1 MQIFQ
6 WLFRATNGQA
16 REDTS
21 GSTNKKATTNDQ
33 EAKPNYI
40 IVFKCGGVGVYR
52 KFKGIEE
59 RKSGSKK
66 FKPLA
71 FLRRKDVAK
80 ACFYSTLQLKRLG
93 SINRRQA
100 RQRWIQSTKMKK
112 EDIAR
117 SLGISTKADSANV
130 GNKVLP
136 VTDSTLTTSTNT
148 NEQCGTSEKKE
159 RVKGDKTKTMSRMKE
174 LLRWAAAAKSEKG
187 GKFIAR
193 KVMQFRNRGTL
204 KAVPD
209 DDQLSNDSPK
219 ISFRWDLESCS
230 TTSSAYT
237 SISTASSLKNDQI
250 MIINQALNS
259 TKCQDPDR
267 APRKGNWITSDS
279 ECKTCFLLDCGARA
293 MKIIRSK
300 NCSSRVA

>member
-1 MQIFQ
+1 MFI
-6 WLFRATNGQA
+6 
-16 REDTS
+16 S
-21 GSTNKKATTNDQ
+21 DQ

-71 FLRRKDVAK
+71 FLRGKDVAK

-93 SINRRQA
+93 GINRRQA
-100 RQRWIQSTKMKK
+100 RQRWIQSMKMKK

-117 SLGISTKADSANV
+117 GLGISTKADSANV

-136 VTDSTLTTSTNT
+136 VTDSTLTTSMNT

-193 KVMQFRNRGTL
+193 KVLFFFFF
-204 KAVPD
+204 P
-209 DDQLSNDSPK
+209 
-219 ISFRWDLESCS
+219 
-230 TTSSAYT
+230 
-237 SISTASSLKNDQI
+237 
-250 MIINQALNS
+250 
-259 TKCQDPDR
+259 
-267 APRKGNWITSDS
+267 
-279 ECKTCFLLDCGARA
+279 
-293 MKIIRSK
+293 
-300 NCSSRVA
+300 